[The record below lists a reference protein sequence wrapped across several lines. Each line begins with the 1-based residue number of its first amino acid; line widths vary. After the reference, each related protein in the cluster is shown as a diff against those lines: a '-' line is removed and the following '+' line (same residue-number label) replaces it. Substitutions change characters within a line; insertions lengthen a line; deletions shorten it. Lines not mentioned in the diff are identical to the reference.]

1 MLPHSAAVLLLL
13 APSGAY
19 LLSPSR
25 APHRALL
32 SSTVFR
38 HETISACDE
47 SDDLN
52 WLQTKLNKAVC
63 DEDYEA
69 AAQLRDR
76 IEGAAGVAGICDWA
90 ALGVPTWMDD
100 WLQRLGFAMPT
111 RVQLQALRALPSG
124 EDAAICADTGSGKT
138 LAYLVPI
145 IASLSEDLMQEDLS
159 LFLSAALRGGQ
170 SVQWAREQ
178 AKADQ
183 SEAEMQTPSLL
194 IVVPTRELGVQ
205 TSLTAYR
212 LLGGGESNP
221 TIQPYAHPSRYRP
234 GAKANMFNYDGPRH
248 VRVAGLWDEQT
259 LSDPNE
265 DILKGVHVIVGTPYH
280 LARAALSGKLTLQHL
295 RYVVVDEA
303 DEVLGESAEDMASL
317 LSSLTKA
324 CDGRRLPQTVLAGA
338 SLSPTLVQRGADAG
352 WVRAPTL
359 VTDRGAVE
367 AVTEL
372 EVLRDA
378 AAAPTPPPAADI
390 GSVLGSGPVGGW
402 LQPRVHAGH
411 SHEYLV
417 CPPAQQVATLCRL
430 LRSIFETDD
439 GYTDRPR
446 VIVFAPSAE
455 AAVDTASRLQ
465 GALWS
470 SLGGDT
476 SAGLWGLSV
485 LLPSSEEERLS
496 TKPGQ
501 QEETLSILESSLRVM
516 EMFRANQTS
525 VLVTTVA
532 ATRGLDFPDVT
543 DVFNLGIVG
552 SAADY
557 LHRAGRVG
565 RIGQSELGRII
576 SVLQPAEVSDL
587 LDLSTELRFTPR
599 ERELPS
605 VPSLA
610 NASNDRDGAVQ
621 TLTEIFSLYN

>member
-1 MLPHSAAVLLLL
+1 M
-13 APSGAY
+13 
-19 LLSPSR
+19 
-25 APHRALL
+25 
-32 SSTVFR
+32 
-38 HETISACDE
+38 
-47 SDDLN
+47 
-52 WLQTKLNKAVC
+52 
-63 DEDYEA
+63 
-69 AAQLRDR
+69 
-76 IEGAAGVAGICDWA
+76 
-90 ALGVPTWMDD
+90 
-100 WLQRLGFAMPT
+100 
-111 RVQLQALRALPSG
+111 
-124 EDAAICADTGSGKT
+124 
-138 LAYLVPI
+138 
-145 IASLSEDLMQEDLS
+145 
-159 LFLSAALRGGQ
+159 
-170 SVQWAREQ
+170 
-178 AKADQ
+178 
-183 SEAEMQTPSLL
+183 
-194 IVVPTRELGVQ
+194 
-205 TSLTAYR
+205 
-212 LLGGGESNP
+212 
-221 TIQPYAHPSRYRP
+221 
-234 GAKANMFNYDGPRH
+234 
-248 VRVAGLWDEQT
+248 
-259 LSDPNE
+259 
-265 DILKGVHVIVGTPYH
+265 
-280 LARAALSGKLTLQHL
+280 
-295 RYVVVDEA
+295 
-303 DEVLGESAEDMASL
+303 LGESAEDMASL
-317 LSSLTKA
+317 LGSLTTA
-324 CDGRRLPQTVLAGA
+324 AGGRRLPQTVLAGA
-338 SLSPTLVQRGADAG
+338 SLSPALVQRGVDAG

-372 EVLRDA
+372 EALRDA
-378 AAAPTPPPAADI
+378 AADAYAAPAAV
-390 GSVLGSGPVGGW
+390 GVGGALGDGPVGLW
-402 LQPRVHAGH
+402 ASPRVHAGH
-411 SHEYLV
+411 SHEYVV

-430 LRSIFETDD
+430 LRSTFETNDG

-465 GALWS
+465 AALWS

-501 QEETLSILESSLRVM
+501 EKGKEEETLSILESSLRVM

-543 DVFNLGIVG
+543 EVFNLGIVG